1 MTNATADPPAL
12 APETEGRAPGRGRL
26 AGRRVLVVGAGTR
39 RMPGLERT
47 PGNGRA
53 IAILAAREGAAVA
66 CVDVDRE
73 AAEATAAAIAQE
85 GGAAEVLVADI
96 GDPDTCT
103 ALPAQARDALGGLDG
118 VVLNVGI
125 LSPFGLAGTAAADWD
140 RTFAVNARSHALI
153 AGAAL
158 PLMEAGSAF
167 VFMSS
172 MSGILPGI
180 GMPAYD
186 ATKAAMLSLSQNAA
200 MEGAPRGIRS
210 NAVLP
215 GVIDTPLGA
224 ATVRPD
230 ARRDRLP
237 IPLRR
242 RGTAW
247 EVAYATIFLLS
258 HEAAYITGQT
268 LVVDGGITTLMLG

>member
-1 MTNATADPPAL
+1 MTDAPSPAL
-12 APETEGRAPGRGRL
+12 AAETEGRAPGRGRL
-26 AGRRVLVVGAGTR
+26 TGRRVLVVGAGSR
-39 RMPGLERT
+39 LVPGLEQT

-66 CVDVDRE
+66 CADVSRD
-73 AAEATAAAIAQE
+73 AAEATAAAIHEE
-85 GGAAEVLVADI
+85 GGTAEVLVADVA
-96 GDPDTCT
+96 DPESCPE
-103 ALPAQARDALGGLDG
+103 LVERSRDALGGLDG

-125 LSPFGLAGTAAADWD
+125 LAPFGLGATRAADWD
-140 RTFAVNARSHALI
+140 RVFAVNARSHALI

-158 PLMEAGSAF
+158 AEMRSGSSF

-186 ATKAAMLSLSQNAA
+186 MTKAATLSLSQNTA

-210 NAVLP
+210 NALLP

-224 ATVRPD
+224 ATPRPD

-258 HEAAYITGQT
+258 DEAAYITGQS
-268 LVVDGGITTLMLG
+268 LVIDGGMSTLLLG

>member
-1 MTNATADPPAL
+1 M
-12 APETEGRAPGRGRL
+12 
-26 AGRRVLVVGAGTR
+26 VVGAGSQKVE
-39 RMPGLERT
+39 GLEGT

-66 CVDVDRE
+66 CVDRDE
-73 AAEATAAAIAQE
+73 DAARTTADAIAHE
-85 GGAAEVLVADI
+85 GGRAEVLVADVA
-96 GDPDTCT
+96 DPQ
-103 ALPAQARDALGGLDG
+103 AASGLPARAADALGGLDG
-118 VVLNVGI
+118 LVFNVGI
-125 LSPFGLAGTAAADWD
+125 LGPFGLGGTSAEDWD
-140 RTFAVNARSHALI
+140 RVFSVNARSHALI

-158 PLMEAGSAF
+158 ELLPPGGSL

-186 ATKAAMLSLSQNAA
+186 VTKAAMLSLSQNAA
-200 MEGAPRGIRS
+200 MEGAPSRIRS

-224 ATVRPD
+224 MTPRPD
-230 ARRDRLP
+230 SSRDRLP
-237 IPLRR
+237 IPLAR

-247 EVAYATIFLLS
+247 DVAYATIFLLS
-258 HEAAYITGQT
+258 DEASYFTGQT
-268 LVVDGGITTLMLG
+268 LVVDGGLTTLLLG